1 MVRYTF
7 TRAGLLVGASAL
19 LSLWV
24 AGAAVAA
31 EPPSDE
37 SGPGI
42 RFTPGMARGF
52 AGVYVRHVIKDRYSL
67 PADKVEE
74 AQEKIAR
81 RLMQMAH
88 KVDEPGADF
97 MEHLLTE
104 QFSRAAGGD
113 AASSPWSILGKDFAD
128 RILPILPEVR
138 EMVRGVGQDI
148 RPMLPMKQQLKMGAD
163 MMGFELALNGF
174 EETMRKWVNGEI
186 TDYENPFSSQ
196 PPTKDENGETPTL
209 KFAREAAE
217 KKANAS
223 RAEDWAKY
231 LQEFKELYE
240 LDAAQ
245 SATADSILRE
255 FTDREATLKSDQAW
269 LDRMYRGR
277 LWFRLSWGLPN
288 AWMHPA
294 RVLVEENTNR
304 EKLRWD
310 QLEEDFKVRL
320 DTVLT
325 LSQRRAADE
334 KVATLL
340 KKKGLCLEEVNP

>member
-1 MVRYTF
+1 MVNHKCA
-7 TRAGLLVGASAL
+7 RAGLLAGASAL
-19 LSLWV
+19 LSML
-24 AGAAVAA
+24 VAA
-31 EPPSDE
+31 TAVVADQPSDG

-67 PADKVEE
+67 PADKLEE
-74 AQEKIAR
+74 AQEKVAR

-104 QFSRAAGGD
+104 QFSRAAKGD
-113 AASSPWSILGKDFAD
+113 TGSSPWSMLGKDFAD

-138 EMVRGVGQDI
+138 EMARGVGQDI

-174 EETMRKWVNGEI
+174 EETMRKWASGEI
-186 TDYENPFSSQ
+186 TDYENPFSAQ
-196 PPTKDENGETPTL
+196 PPKKDENGETPTL

-217 KKANAS
+217 KKAEAS

-231 LQEFKELYE
+231 LKEFKEFYE
-240 LDAAQ
+240 LDSAQAA
-245 SATADSILRE
+245 AADSILRE
-255 FTDREATLKSDQAW
+255 FTEREVTLKSDQAW
-269 LDRMYRGR
+269 RDRMYRGR

-310 QLEEDFKVRL
+310 QLEDDFKARL
-320 DTVLT
+320 DTLLT
-325 LSQRRAADE
+325 ASQRRVADE
-334 KVATLL
+334 KVANLL
-340 KKKGLCLEEVNP
+340 RKKGLCLEEVMP